1 MSYYDEHMSEFGEGA
16 DVVEDKDLASGFG
29 YVEEEETSDDRKK
42 KLADDEADL
51 DGEDS
56 TIDDDLLDDDDGEIP
71 AGIIDDAEEAE

>member
-42 KLADDEADL
+42 KLADDTAD
-51 DGEDS
+51 DD
-56 TIDDDLLDDDDGEIP
+56 TDADIDDDLLDDDGEIP